1 MVKAA
6 SLRSGVDILP
16 RPELALPTGCIP
28 GRPVSAGR
36 ATGGV
41 ITGPDGQQSLE
52 DGTVDAAATP
62 ELAEQVWAV
71 LGPGR

>member
-1 MVKAA
+1 M
-6 SLRSGVDILP
+6 
-16 RPELALPTGCIP
+16 
-28 GRPVSAGR
+28 SAGR

-41 ITGPDGQQSLE
+41 ITGLDGQQSLE